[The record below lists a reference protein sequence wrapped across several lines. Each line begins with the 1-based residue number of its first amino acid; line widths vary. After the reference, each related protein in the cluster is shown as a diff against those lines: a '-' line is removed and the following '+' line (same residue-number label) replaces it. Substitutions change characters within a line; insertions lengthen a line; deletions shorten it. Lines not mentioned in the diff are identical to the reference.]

1 MSTIKKHIFTPLEK
15 KTFLDILKRYSS
27 VIENKDTDGASLR
40 AKNEAWDIVTREY
53 NASPHATNQVT
64 NKQLRRL
71 WMNLKQ
77 RQREALTKERQHRLA
92 TGGGPATSDA
102 VVDPDVSEVAPALIV
117 GIDDAVDSDTI
128 PVTADLAVQEVN
140 MDLQPVSCLP
150 STSSQIPSTS
160 AFSSSPFPC
169 AVVTQAPLALAPT
182 RTTLT
187 PPPPGV
193 GPLLSLTATTPPP
206 ALPTTTPPPPLPTST
221 PPPPPLTASTPPPP
235 LPTSTPP
242 PPPLTASTP
251 PPPLPTSTPPP
262 RLPTPPPRFPT
273 PPLINPSNTATQT
286 FQRHKSSILD
296 KEYKDRQRRANEIH
310 ELEVLLLRERIR
322 EAKARADLA
331 ELQLQQQCS
340 SDTATDA

>member
-150 STSSQIPSTS
+150 PTSSQIPSTS

-187 PPPPGV
+187 PPPPEV
-193 GPLLSLTATTPPP
+193 GPLLSLTTTTPPP
-206 ALPTTTPPPPLPTST
+206 ALPTTTPPPPLPTT
-221 PPPPPLTASTPPPP
+221 TPPPP

-340 SDTATDA
+340 SGTSVLSTCSSYYFKN

>member
-150 STSSQIPSTS
+150 PTSSQIPSTS

-169 AVVTQAPLALAPT
+169 AVITQAPLALAPT

-193 GPLLSLTATTPPP
+193 GPLLSLTTTTPPP
-206 ALPTTTPPPPLPTST
+206 ALPTT
-221 PPPPPLTASTPPPP
+221 TPPPP

-340 SDTATDA
+340 SGTSVLSTCSSYYFKN

>member
-1 MSTIKKHIFTPLEK
+1 MTTIIIKKHIFTLLEK

-77 RQREALTKERQHRLA
+77 RQREAERQHRLA

-117 GIDDAVDSDTI
+117 GIDDAVDSETI

-140 MDLQPVSCLP
+140 MDSQPVSYL
-150 STSSQIPSTS
+150 
-160 AFSSSPFPC
+160 
-169 AVVTQAPLALAPT
+169 APLAAPT

-193 GPLLSLTATTPPP
+193 GPLLSLSISTPLP
-206 ALPTTTPPPPLPTST
+206 ALPTAT
-221 PPPPPLTASTPPPP
+221 PPPPPLPP
-235 LPTSTPP
+235 
-242 PPPLTASTP
+242 
-251 PPPLPTSTPPP
+251 STPPP
-262 RLPTPPPRFPT
+262 RLPT

-310 ELEVLLLRERIR
+310 DLEVLLLRERIR
-322 EAKARADLA
+322 EAKAKADLA

-340 SDTATDA
+340 SGTSVLPTCSSYYFKN

>member
-242 PPPLTASTP
+242 P
-251 PPPLPTSTPPP
+251 

-296 KEYKDRQRRANEIH
+296 KEYKDRQRQANEIH

>member
-1 MSTIKKHIFTPLEK
+1 MTTIKKHIFTPIEK

-40 AKNEAWDIVTREY
+40 AKNKAWDIVTREY

-92 TGGGPATSDA
+92 TGGGPASSDA
-102 VVDPDVSEVAPALIV
+102 VVEPDVSEVAPALIV
-117 GIDDAVDSDTI
+117 GIDDAVDSGTN

-140 MDLQPVSCLP
+140 MDSQPVSYLP

-160 AFSSSPFPC
+160 AFSVSPLPC
-169 AVVTQAPLALAPT
+169 AVVTQAPLAAPT

-187 PPPPGV
+187 PPPPL
-193 GPLLSLTATTPPP
+193 PASTPS
-206 ALPTTTPPPPLPTST
+206 PPLP
-221 PPPPPLTASTPPPP
+221 P
-235 LPTSTPP
+235 
-242 PPPLTASTP
+242 
-251 PPPLPTSTPPP
+251 STPPP
-262 RLPTPPPRFPT
+262 RLPT

-286 FQRHKSSILD
+286 FQRHKSSILE

-310 ELEVLLLRERIR
+310 VLEVLLLRERIR
-322 EAKARADLA
+322 EAKAKADLA

-340 SDTATDA
+340 SDSATDGSRGNVVNLLNKSI